1 MNILL
6 TFLINLIFAYKII
19 ILIRCVFSWI
29 QLDSPNPLIRFIY
42 EITDPLLYAI
52 HRLFPMLSGG
62 GLDFSPMI
70 LLFGL
75 HLVENLLRNLV

>member
-1 MNILL
+1 
-6 TFLINLIFAYKII
+6 
-19 ILIRCVFSWI
+19 
-29 QLDSPNPLIRFIY
+29 
-42 EITDPLLYAI
+42 
-52 HRLFPMLSGG
+52 MLSGG